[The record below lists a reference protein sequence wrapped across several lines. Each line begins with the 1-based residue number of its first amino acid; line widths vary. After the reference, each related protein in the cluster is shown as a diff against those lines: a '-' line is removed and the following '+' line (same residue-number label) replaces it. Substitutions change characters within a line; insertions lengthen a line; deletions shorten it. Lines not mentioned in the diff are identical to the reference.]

1 MAALRWLAA
10 GHGYEITGADVLDAF
25 SYTMKAAERVGQGEE
40 TLQQVRD
47 LVASDASAAGLVTRF
62 VLRCFE
68 PTPV

>member
-40 TLQQVRD
+40 TLQRVRG
-47 LVASDASAAGLVTRF
+47 LVAPDASAVCF
-62 VLRCFE
+62 VARILGPRLG
-68 PTPV
+68 TP